1 MRPQAK
7 EFKGKNLEAALCAAE
22 EFFET
27 DRRNLAYRVLSKKTT
42 LFGAEKEVWI
52 LAWKKNEDLRK
63 DLESFLQFL
72 KEKLMLEGNF
82 SLIDSNREALIVLYT
97 GPDSK
102 ILTSRHG
109 EVLNAIQHLLNK
121 LFAGIGRRI
130 QVDSDGYRKKRERY
144 LRRLAKEV
152 AERVRRTGKEEEL
165 FPLDPYE
172 RRIVHIEVN
181 KMEGVASISEGEGF
195 MKRIKIVKLKDV

>member
-1 MRPQAK
+1 MKPQAK
-7 EFKGKNLEAALCAAE
+7 EFKGKNLEAALSAAE

-27 DRRNLAYRVLSKKTT
+27 ERKNIAYRVLSKKTT
-42 LFGAEKEVWI
+42 LFGSEKEVWI
-52 LAWKKNEDLRK
+52 LAWKKNENLRK
-63 DLESFLQFL
+63 DLEKFLEYL
-72 KEKLMLEGNF
+72 KDKLLLQGSF
-82 SLIDSNREALIVLYT
+82 SLSDTPKESLLVNYS

-102 ILTSRHG
+102 ILTSNHG

-130 QVDSDGYRKKRERY
+130 QVDADGFRKKRERY
-144 LRRLAKEV
+144 LRRLAKEL
-152 AERVRRTGKEEEL
+152 AEKVRRTGVEEEL

-181 KMEGVASISEGEGF
+181 KMEGVASVSEGEGF